1 MTPFM
6 TTVRGIRPGREG
18 ALGAVRHVD
27 GSARLQTVTEG
38 SAPTLHR
45 VLQEVERHTGVPAV
59 LNTSLNGPGE
69 PIVAGAADAL
79 GFFLAHPVDALLLG
93 DLLFERGRA

>member
-1 MTPFM
+1 
-6 TTVRGIRPGREG
+6 
-18 ALGAVRHVD
+18 VD
-27 GSARLQTVTEG
+27 GSARLQTVTEA

-45 VLQEVERHTGVPAV
+45 VLQEVGRHTGVPAV